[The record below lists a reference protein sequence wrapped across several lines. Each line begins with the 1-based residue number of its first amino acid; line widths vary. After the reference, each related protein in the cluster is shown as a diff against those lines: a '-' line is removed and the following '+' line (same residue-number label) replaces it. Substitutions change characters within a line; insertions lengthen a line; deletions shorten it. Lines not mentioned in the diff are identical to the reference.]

1 MSREPHR
8 DTRNGPCGTYFQ
20 VLSEVVGGGL
30 WIAHKN
36 GCIARSHNGA
46 QVQGFDLEAKEV
58 PVVFDARRCLHASQS
73 WDKTGLSKRVVLIA
87 WTVIHVRTM
96 SEQMLQQL
104 RELGFPVP
112 TESDLTS
119 DVPDSWIPDS
129 VQESQIYP
137 TEVAISSVRRVWAR
151 ASWKLGDPPY

>member
-58 PVVFDARRCLHASQS
+58 PVVLMQD
-73 WDKTGLSKRVVLIA
+73 VVF
-87 WTVIHVRTM
+87 
-96 SEQMLQQL
+96 MLVNPGTKQA
-104 RELGFPVP
+104 FP
-112 TESDLTS
+112 SG
-119 DVPDSWIPDS
+119 WC
-129 VQESQIYP
+129 
-137 TEVAISSVRRVWAR
+137 
-151 ASWKLGDPPY
+151 